1 MTLNELL
8 TVQADNII
16 KDALESI
23 ERSQLP
29 FYRSS
34 GSEQTRQRVKALF
47 VLTARAIKER
57 NLSPMLAHAETIG
70 RERFAAGADLAE
82 IQIAFNVLE
91 EVLWHRILTSVPPAS
106 YGEALGLVGTV
117 LGAGKDMVGRTYV
130 ALASKSKVPTLDLEH
145 LFDGTEIP

>member
-8 TVQADNII
+8 TTQAENIV
-16 KDALESI
+16 KDALNGV

-29 FYRSS
+29 FYKFS
-34 GSEQTRQRVKALF
+34 GTEQTRQRVKALF
-47 VLTARAIKER
+47 VLTARAVKER
-57 NLSPMLAHAETIG
+57 NLGPMLAHAETIG

-91 EVLWHRILTSVPPAS
+91 EVLWHRILTSIPPAS
-106 YGEALGLVGTV
+106 FGEALGLIGTV

-130 ALASKSKVPTLDLEH
+130 ALASKSKVPTLNLEQ
-145 LFDGTEIP
+145 LFDGTEAP

>member
-1 MTLNELL
+1 MTLLELL
-8 TVQADNII
+8 TTQADHIV
-16 KDALESI
+16 KDALEAV

-29 FYRSS
+29 FYKHS
-34 GSEQTRQRVKALF
+34 GTEQTRQRVKALF

-57 NLSPMLAHAETIG
+57 NLGPLLAHAENIG

-130 ALASKSKVPTLDLEH
+130 TMASKSKVPTLNLEQ
-145 LFDGTEIP
+145 LFDGTEAP